1 MDATRDSGCAVCAV
15 LRQRL
20 SELLNALYA
29 TLEHVWLTRIISR
42 VSHHA
47 SDQDQLTAQIEVVR
61 AELRDHDCS
70 GPLVALQGRQLR

>member
-1 MDATRDSGCAVCAV
+1 MDGPRDSGCAVCAA

-29 TLEHVWLTRIISR
+29 TLEHAWKTRIVAGANQQASR
-42 VSHHA
+42 
-47 SDQDQLTAQIEVVR
+47 QDQLTAQIAALR

-70 GPLVALQGRQLR
+70 GPLVALQG